1 MDRWK
6 KTLKGGERVEQQK
19 IKWRMEPVQAEN
31 KAKLYIYDDVTEYG
45 EFNWDTWE
53 YEDSETSARYM
64 RDRLSEIPEDQE
76 IELHI
81 NSNGGSVKEGVAIYN
96 LLRQAPN
103 KKTGIVDGVAHSVAF
118 LILQACDVRKMGIGT
133 SALVHNMWMY
143 VAGNA
148 ARLRKA
154 ADDLDD
160 LMETNRQIFLQRAT
174 ITEDELRQIM
184 DAETYLTP
192 ERALEYGLIDEI
204 IGKIDREDDQRQA
217 GIMQKMV
224 SMLQRQ
230 IAEQKSFRE
239 EMKMFAKSVP
249 EASGEEVE
257 IADQK
262 EDGLLNFFKAEKAG
276 KEV

>member
-1 MDRWK
+1 M
-6 KTLKGGERVEQQK
+6 EQQK

-148 ARLRKA
+148 AQLRKA

-192 ERALEYGLIDEI
+192 DKALEYGLIDEI
-204 IGKIDREDDQRQA
+204 IGQIDREDDQRQA
-217 GIMQKMV
+217 GSMQKMV
-224 SMLQRQ
+224 SMLQKQ

-239 EMKMFAKSVP
+239 EMKIFAKSLP
-249 EASGEEVE
+249 ETSGEKTET
-257 IADQK
+257 ADQK

>member
-1 MDRWK
+1 M
-6 KTLKGGERVEQQK
+6 EQQK

-76 IELHI
+76 IELHV

-148 ARLRKA
+148 AQLRKA

-204 IGKIDREDDQRQA
+204 IGKIDREDVQRQA
-217 GIMQKMV
+217 GSMQRMV

-230 IAEQKSFRE
+230 LAEQKNFRE

-249 EASGEEVE
+249 EASGEETE
-257 IADQK
+257 TADQK
-262 EDGLLNFFKAEKAG
+262 EDGLLNFFKVKKTG